1 MGKKCSPET
10 FKNYDSV
17 MQFIDTYRVIPDN
30 VEIENFIAHIL
41 LDGLSSGTWIVSKA
55 TIEKVGTSMSTIPIP
70 QDESSHQLAQPNPLD
85 KYEFRQRLGQSDS
98 AEVWK
103 AFDYQKQGF
112 VAIKIFHPD
121 IQADPNFPVRFMEE
135 AKRVSSLRHPNIVR
149 VRDFGFAHSPEVSGT
164 KAYIIMDYV
173 EGQTLADYIHSTTHQ
188 GKFPSAPEIVRLM
201 IPISL
206 AIDYAHQHGM
216 SHGDLKPR
224 NILLDKSNTSINP
237 MGQPI
242 LSDFGI
248 AHMLRTPSRSPGSS
262 SPVASFYTSPEQ
274 AQGNP
279 GNERSDLYSLG
290 VILYELFTG
299 VLPFQGD
306 NLVDTINKRIH
317 ATPDSPVL
325 KNPNM
330 LPALTAAVLRN
341 LAKNPTERFPSAAA
355 LVVAMAKAVDMPVPE
370 HLRGADTLTDQMN
383 MPTYLSPLPS
393 SRQPGTTPSSP
404 SWPGMGPSA
413 WRAGVEAP
421 LPAVSMPSTS
431 PAGQSQE
438 TPPQSDAQGP
448 GDVSLRTFPM
458 TTGQF
463 PVAQAGPPQG
473 TPLQATVFPAANPPA
488 QALSQTP
495 PLSPSYPP
503 PTPQRKR
510 SRSFYTGLIFSLIG
524 LLVVVGSGLAY
535 FAFFRHAPATVTP
548 AQQIVGHAFFVSS
561 GLLNQ
566 NSNQGITD
574 ELQINL
580 SNLHNPQPG
589 NSYYAW
595 LLNDHQLDLPAIP
608 LGTLSLNHGQV
619 SMTYIDPQ
627 HSNLLSIYNHFLIT
641 EESTTSPPVNPSFDP
656 STWRYAATFSRVP
669 SPTDTAN
676 HFSLYDHL
684 RHLLAQDPKLMKVGL
699 VGGLDIW
706 LYRNTT
712 KILEAAGAARD
723 SQKRCTPDPNNPDC
737 AFVRREIVRILEYLD
752 GIQYVRTDVPPGVG
766 LDPIIPRVS
775 LLEFD
780 PVNQQPPGYLRHIG
794 THLREITIAP
804 GVTPAQHALAIRI
817 NQDINNVQGWLE
829 AVHADAKTLVQ
840 MNNAQL
846 SQPGTFQT
854 LDHLFT
860 QANYAFVGQ
869 FDPNTGLVKEGV
881 VQIHYNIQ
889 ALATFDV
896 TPCTINNGQNSC
908 A

>member
-1 MGKKCSPET
+1 
-10 FKNYDSV
+10 
-17 MQFIDTYRVIPDN
+17 
-30 VEIENFIAHIL
+30 
-41 LDGLSSGTWIVSKA
+41 
-55 TIEKVGTSMSTIPIP
+55 MSTIPIP
-70 QDESSHQLAQPNPLD
+70 QDESSHQVAQPNPLD
-85 KYEFRQRLGQSDS
+85 KYELRQRLGQNDN

-103 AFDYQKQGF
+103 AFDPQQQVF
-112 VAIKIFHPD
+112 VTIKILHPD
-121 IQADPNFPVRFMEE
+121 IQADPDFPVRFMEE

-149 VRDFGFAHSPEVSGT
+149 IRDFGFAHSPEVSGT

-173 EGQTLADYIHSTTHQ
+173 EGQTLADYIQSTTHQ
-188 GKFPSAPEIVRLM
+188 GKFPSAPEIVRLL

-206 AIDYAHQHGM
+206 AIDYAHQRGM
-216 SHGDLKPR
+216 IHGDLKPS

-237 MGQPI
+237 MGQPV

-248 AHMLRTPSRSPGSS
+248 AHILRTPSRSPSSS
-262 SPVASFYTSPEQ
+262 SPAASFYISPEQ
-274 AQGNP
+274 VQGNP

-299 VLPFQGD
+299 VLPFQG
-306 NLVDTINKRIH
+306 NNPVDTINKRIY

-325 KNPNM
+325 KNPHM

-355 LVVAMAKAVDMPVPE
+355 LVVALAKAVDMPVPE
-370 HLRGADTLTDQMN
+370 HLRGAETLTDPMN
-383 MPTYLSPLPS
+383 LPTFLSPLPS
-393 SRQPGTTPSSP
+393 SRPLGTTPSSP

-413 WRAGVEAP
+413 WGAGVEAP

-431 PAGQSQE
+431 SAGQSQGM
-438 TPPQSDAQGP
+438 PPQSGAQGP

-463 PVAQAGPPQG
+463 PVAQAGSPQG
-473 TPLQATVFPAANPPA
+473 TPLQGTVFPAANFPA
-488 QALSQTP
+488 QALTQTP
-495 PLSPSYPP
+495 PVSPSYPLT
-503 PTPQRKR
+503 TPQQKR
-510 SRSFYTGLIFSLIG
+510 SRGFYTGLIVLLIG
-524 LLVVVGSGLAY
+524 LLVVLGSGLGAY
-535 FAFFRHAPATVTP
+535 FAFFRHAPATVTS
-548 AQQIVGHAFFVSS
+548 AQPIVGHAFFVSS
-561 GLLNQ
+561 GLLSQ

-580 SNLHNPQPG
+580 SNLSDPQSG
-589 NSYYAW
+589 NSYFAW
-595 LLNDHQLDLPAIP
+595 LLNNHQNDIPAIP
-608 LGTLSLNHGQV
+608 LGPLVLNHGQV

-641 EESTTSPPVNPSFDP
+641 EENTNPPPVNPSLDTN
-656 STWRYAATFSRVP
+656 TWRYSATFSTVP
-669 SPTDTAN
+669 NPTDTEN

-684 RHLLAQDPKLMKVGL
+684 RHLLAQDPKLKLVGL
-699 VGGLDIW
+699 TGGLDIW

-766 LDPIIPRVS
+766 LDPSIPRVA

-780 PVNQQPPGYLRHIG
+780 TVNQVPPGYLRHIG
-794 THLREITIAP
+794 THLRELSISP
-804 GVTPAQHALAIRI
+804 GVTPTQRELAIRI
-817 NQDINNVQGWLE
+817 NQAINNVQGRLE
-829 AVHADAKTLVQ
+829 AVHTDAKTLVQ

-846 SQPGTFQT
+846 SQPAALHM
-854 LDHLFT
+854 LDDLLT

-869 FDPNTGLVKEGV
+869 FDPNTSTVKEGV

-889 ALATFDV
+889 ALATFEV
-896 TPCTINNGQNSC
+896 TPCTITYGQNSC
-908 A
+908 S